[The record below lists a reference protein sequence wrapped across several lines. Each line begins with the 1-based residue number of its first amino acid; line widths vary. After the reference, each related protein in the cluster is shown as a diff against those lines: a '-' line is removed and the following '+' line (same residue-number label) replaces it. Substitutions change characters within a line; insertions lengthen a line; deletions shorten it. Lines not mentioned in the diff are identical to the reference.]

1 MRKKLISVLA
11 LLFLVLSV
19 SLVMADFS
27 SQQWKYYKEIP
38 VVNEGFTLIKV
49 DTEIMKNSQEYF
61 ADLRVTDREGKEIPS
76 QIIQPTVEEV
86 LGEAT
91 LLDSINYPDY
101 SSVIIDLGANYQP
114 HNRLVLKL
122 KTDEDYLREVKLQAS
137 ADSQVWGDLAA
148 AKIFSYNG
156 EQSNQ
161 ISYPTSNMRYLR
173 VNIMSKTGEKPLI
186 VASASLKFLP
196 SNIYNGEL
204 IKSKILSNRSDK
216 ENTRLLVDLGVP
228 NYIVNRVQIQTPD
241 RNFNRNV
248 FCYTSKDATNIGEE
262 MMLDSESILAYKWN
276 EYQSVKDSIE
286 INQFARRYLLISIYN
301 GSSPPLKIS
310 DIKVYGSQPVLL
322 ADLRGPAS
330 LWYGNPKAAAPN
342 YDLKGFANLIRKK
355 DLPVLA
361 AGAQHLNSNY
371 KAPVVPWTEK
381 NKWLLDAVIVLLAAG
396 FTIIILRKFAQLK
409 KSETRE

>member
-19 SLVMADFS
+19 SPVMAGFS

-137 ADSQVWGDLAA
+137 ADGQVWGDLAA

-173 VNIMSKTGEKPLI
+173 VNIMSKTGEKPFI

-248 FCYTSKDATNIGEE
+248 FCYTSKDAANIGEE

-276 EYQSVKDSIE
+276 DYQSVKDSIE

-301 GSSPPLKIS
+301 GSSPPLRIS

-330 LWYGNPKAAAPN
+330 LWYGNPKATAPN

-371 KAPVVPWTEK
+371 KAPLVPWTEK
-381 NKWLLDAVIVLLAAG
+381 NKWLLDTVIVLLAAG
-396 FTIIILRKFAQLK
+396 FITIILRKFAQLN
-409 KSETRE
+409 KSEPKE